1 MTRLDGLGIAIVGL
15 LSLLAG
21 RALAAPLTYF
31 STDVPK
37 GNVDAATVF
46 SLLPV
51 PDDIIVGSLTVRV
64 DVLHTFDADVD
75 LFLLGPT
82 GLTVELSTDNGASGD
97 NYTNTVFDD
106 AAAASILAGTPPFTG
121 SFRPE
126 QPLAAFAGTGALGT
140 WRLQFRDDAAGFSGT
155 LTGWSLTITPI
166 PEPGTPALL
175 LTGLG
180 LLGLVARR
188 AARRPS

>member
-1 MTRLDGLGIAIVGL
+1 MTRPNGLGIAIVGL
-15 LSLLAG
+15 LWLLAG
-21 RALAAPLTYF
+21 RALAAPFTYV

-37 GNVDAATVF
+37 ANVDAATVF
-46 SLLPV
+46 SLLQV
-51 PDDIIVGSLTVRV
+51 PDDFIIDSLSVRV

-75 LFLLGPT
+75 LLLVGPT
-82 GLTVELSTDNGASGD
+82 GVTVELSTDNGASGD

-106 AAAASILAGTPPFTG
+106 AASLSIFAGTPPFTG

-126 QPLAAFAGTGALGT
+126 QPLAAFAGTDALGT

-166 PEPGTPALL
+166 PEPGTAALL
-175 LTGLG
+175 LTGFG
-180 LLGLVARR
+180 LLGLVARGRR
-188 AARRPS
+188 AA